1 MNSKLFYK
9 AISGFYDLIDVI
21 YFRDYENSPRKV
33 IFEAVD
39 DTNRVLDL
47 CTGTATNALKI
58 AKAKPLTKVVG
69 IDLSED
75 MLKVAMAKVRKERVS
90 NIRLY
95 CMDARKMGFKDKYFD
110 KILLSLVLHEIDEDL
125 AGQILYEAKRV
136 LKDDGEIIVTEWER
150 SKNFFRKIAFLP
162 IELLE
167 PKTFKR
173 FVNKNLYSYFKS
185 HSMDVVAENHCNY
198 SRVLR
203 LRKSKDYNIAK
214 L

>member
-150 SKNFFRKIAFLP
+150 SRELLKKIIFLP
-162 IELLE
+162 IEVLE
-167 PKTFKR
+167 PKPYRTFVIKDLYTYFAR
-173 FVNKNLYSYFKS
+173 FGLEVIEEIHCDYSK
-185 HSMDVVAENHCNY
+185 
-198 SRVLR
+198 VLR
-203 LRKSKDYNIAK
+203 LRKNGKERY
-214 L
+214 

>member
-110 KILLSLVLHEIDEDL
+110 KILLSLVLHEIDENL
-125 AGQILYEAKRV
+125 AG
-136 LKDDGEIIVTEWER
+136 
-150 SKNFFRKIAFLP
+150 
-162 IELLE
+162 
-167 PKTFKR
+167 
-173 FVNKNLYSYFKS
+173 
-185 HSMDVVAENHCNY
+185 
-198 SRVLR
+198 
-203 LRKSKDYNIAK
+203 
-214 L
+214 

>member
-150 SKNFFRKIAFLP
+150 SNNFFRKIAFLP

-185 HSMDVVAENHCNY
+185 HSMDVVAENHGNY

>member
-1 MNSKLFYK
+1 
-9 AISGFYDLIDVI
+9 
-21 YFRDYENSPRKV
+21 
-33 IFEAVD
+33 
-39 DTNRVLDL
+39 
-47 CTGTATNALKI
+47 
-58 AKAKPLTKVVG
+58 
-69 IDLSED
+69 
-75 MLKVAMAKVRKERVS
+75 MAKVRKERVS

-150 SKNFFRKIAFLP
+150 SNNFFRKIAFLP